1 MLHKMGLLASAIAAL
16 GLMGAPAMAQGANV
30 QLSGLHRA
38 EGVVAIG
45 LTVPFGGGQRSDPP
59 RVELR
64 MSRDV
69 LQADGS
75 RLSDRRG
82 EVVGTRIGIALDR
95 DGENRLWL
103 NGRPVPQND
112 QRQGVSTLGWVAIGI
127 GVAVVGG
134 GLLLVDALNDASE

>member
-1 MLHKMGLLASAIAAL
+1 MLRKIGFLASGSVAL
-16 GLMGAPAMAQGANV
+16 GLMGAPVMAQGVNV
-30 QLSGLHRA
+30 QPSGLHRA

-64 MSRDV
+64 MSRD
-69 LQADGS
+69 LMQADGS

-82 EVVGTRIGIALDR
+82 EAIGTRIGIALDR
-95 DGENRLWL
+95 DGEHRLWL
-103 NGRPVPQND
+103 NGRLVAQDD
-112 QRQGVSTLGWVAIGI
+112 QRQGVSTLGWVAIGV

-134 GLLLVDALNDASE
+134 GLLLFDALDDASE